1 MSQRPSSPFM
11 ALLALNLKSVFA
23 IHLPGKK
30 DLASSRVLLKT
41 FGWIVLA
48 IFLVADFGFMFAMMD
63 IGMYNA
69 LAPLGMQSLMLLY
82 AIVTASVL
90 VFLFAFIT
98 SLSLFSSAQYESLFL
113 TMPLRPS
120 SLLIG
125 RMATVYAIET
135 PIVLLV
141 MGMAAGVYGIKGH
154 PGFDFYLYMLF
165 NALAMPLVPLAVS
178 YAVLVPVMSTSRW
191 LRRKNTILYIGGFIG
206 LALALGFNFYLQ
218 RMMSRI
224 NDPVLLQKMLSQG
237 QLNFA
242 DIADWWPPAWLTMQ
256 AIAKGSSAVSAIAAT
271 LANLALGAAQA
282 VAIAFLFGGSYV
294 KILASFGETHAVKG
308 RLSRSQAGSLF
319 RARPVLLS
327 LVQRELRLMNR
338 EPSYFLNGPFVI
350 LLLPVIF
357 ALTFVAQGDEM
368 RNAVTQLRPYLAGP
382 AEYLIPAGLG
392 IFFATATSIAC
403 TAFSRD
409 AKSLPLLKSLPLQ
422 PRDIIAAKLVHALIF
437 AALGIALGTVGGSI
451 MLRVDTLD
459 AIVAL
464 LLSISGALALTMA
477 GLAIDTFWPR
487 LSWENPIAALK
498 RNPNTVIALLGS
510 MGLIVGLGILAVT
523 LPSAKYTFAIL
534 YGMVFVAACVAFG
547 LLLSRA
553 GPKRLRQM
561 EP

>member
-1 MSQRPSSPFM
+1 M
-11 ALLALNLKSVFA
+11 ALLSLNLKSVFA
-23 IHLPGKK
+23 IHLPEKK
-30 DLASSRVLLKT
+30 ELASPKVLLKT

-63 IGMYNA
+63 MGMYNA
-69 LAPLGMQSLMLLY
+69 LAPLGMQSFMLLY
-82 AIVTASVL
+82 ATVTSSVL

-98 SLSLFSSAQYESLFL
+98 SLSFFSSAQYESLFL

-141 MGMAAGVYGIKGH
+141 MGIAAGVYGIKSH
-154 PGFDFYLYMLF
+154 PGFAFYLYMLF

-178 YAVLVPVMSTSRW
+178 YAVLVPVMSASRW
-191 LRRKNTILYIGGFIG
+191 LRRKNTILYVGGFIG
-206 LALALGFNFYLQ
+206 LALALGFNLYLQ
-218 RMMSRI
+218 TMMSRI
-224 NDPVLLQKMLSQG
+224 QDPILLQKMLSQG

-256 AIAKGSSAVSAIAAT
+256 AISRSSTALGSIAAT
-271 LANLALGAAQA
+271 LANLILGSVLTAAL
-282 VAIAFLFGGSYV
+282 AFLFGKGYV
-294 KILASFGETHAVKG
+294 KILANFGETSATKG
-308 RLSRSQAGSLF
+308 KINQAQAGTIF
-319 RARPVLLS
+319 RARPVFLS

-338 EPSYFLNGPFVI
+338 EPMYLLNGPFVI

-357 ALTFVAQGDEM
+357 AITFIAQGDKM
-368 RNAVTQLRPYLAGP
+368 RDAVVQLRPYLTGQ

-392 IFFATATSIAC
+392 IFLATATSIAC

-409 AKSLPLLKSLPLQ
+409 AKSLHFLKSLPLK

-437 AALGIALGTVGGSI
+437 AALGIALGTVGGAFLI
-451 MLRVDTLD
+451 GAGALD
-459 AIVAL
+459 MIVAL
-464 LLSISGALALTMA
+464 LLAISGALALNMA

-487 LSWENPIAALK
+487 LSWENPMSALK
-498 RNPNTVIALLGS
+498 RNPNTVITILGS
-510 MGLIVGLGILAVT
+510 MGLMAGFGVLAVS
-523 LPSAKYTFAIL
+523 LPSEKYTFALL
-534 YGMVFVAACVAFG
+534 YGTVFVAACIALG
-547 LLLSRA
+547 SLLFRM
-553 GPKRLRQM
+553 GPKKLLRM

>member
-69 LAPLGMQSLMLLY
+69 LAPLGMQSFMLLY
-82 AIVTASVL
+82 ATVTSSVL
-90 VFLFAFIT
+90 VFLFTFIT
-98 SLSLFSSAQYESLFL
+98 SLSFFSSAQYESLFL

-510 MGLIVGLGILAVT
+510 MGLIVELGILAVT

>member
-1 MSQRPSSPFM
+1 M

-69 LAPLGMQSLMLLY
+69 LAPLGMQSFMLLY
-82 AIVTASVL
+82 ATVTSSVL
-90 VFLFAFIT
+90 VFLFTFIT
-98 SLSLFSSAQYESLFL
+98 SLSFFSSAQYESLFL

-165 NALAMPLVPLAVS
+165 NALAMPLVPLAIS
-178 YAVLVPVMSTSRW
+178 YAVLVPLMSASRW
-191 LRRKNTILYIGGFIG
+191 LRRKNTLLYIGGFIG

-256 AIAKGSSAVSAIAAT
+256 AIARSGTPGAIAAT
-271 LANLALGAAQA
+271 LANLALGAALTAA
-282 VAIAFLFGGSYV
+282 VAFLFGRGYV
-294 KILASFGETHAVKG
+294 RILATFGETHAVKG

>member
-1 MSQRPSSPFM
+1 MSQRPVSPFM
-11 ALLALNLKSVFA
+11 ALLTMNLKSLFSF
-23 IHLPGKK
+23 HLPDKRE
-30 DLASSRVLLKT
+30 LASPKVILRT

-48 IFLVADFGFMFAMMD
+48 LFLLADFGFMFAMMD
-63 IGMYNA
+63 IGMYDA

-98 SLSLFSSAQYESLFL
+98 SLSLFSSAQYEALFL
-113 TMPLRPS
+113 TMPLKSS
-120 SLLIG
+120 SLLLG
-125 RMATVYAIET
+125 RMATVYAIEA
-135 PIVLLV
+135 PIAFLV
-141 MGMAAGVYGIKGH
+141 MGIAAAVYGIKAH

-165 NALAMPLVPLAVS
+165 NALAMPLVPLAIS
-178 YAVLVPVMSTSRW
+178 YAVLVPLMSASRW
-191 LRRKNTILYIGGFIG
+191 LRRKNTLLYIGGFIG
-206 LALALGFNFYLQ
+206 LAVALGFNYYLQ
-218 RMMSRI
+218 TMMGRI
-224 NDPVLLQKMLSQG
+224 ENPALLQKMLTQNH
-237 QLNFA
+237 LNFA
-242 DIADWWPPAWLTMQ
+242 QVADWWPPAWLTMQ
-256 AIAKGSSAVSAIAAT
+256 AIARSGTPGAIAAT